1 MISTP
6 SARGNLRVLPIALAV
21 ACCAGCTMHM
31 PGDSWTGPLPALST
45 EQDTLAAELRADVDN
60 LAGRIGERN
69 VFHPDHLKAAEDFLA
84 ASLARAG
91 YRVRW
96 QTYEARGIECSNL
109 EAELPGAAEPGEIVV
124 IGAHYD
130 SVRGSPGANDNA
142 SGAAA
147 VLALA
152 RRFAERPQP
161 RTLRFVLF
169 VNEEPPLFWTEDM
182 GSLVYARRTKK
193 DGDNIVAM
201 LSLETMGCYLDE
213 PGSQRYPP
221 AFGMFYPDEGN
232 FIAFV
237 GMSSSGP
244 LVARCVGAFRE
255 ACPFPSEGAALPSLV
270 PRVGSSDHWS
280 FWKQGYPALMV
291 TDTAPYRYRYYHKPT
306 DTPDRIDYERLARV
320 VEGLEAVVSEIASG
334 E

>member
-1 MISTP
+1 M
-6 SARGNLRVLPIALAV
+6 RVLAIPLTAAV
-21 ACCAGCTMHM
+21 FSSGCTMHM
-31 PGDSWTGPLPALST
+31 PGESWAGPLPALST
-45 EQDTLAAELRADVDN
+45 EQDTLAAELRADIQH

-96 QTYEARGIECSNL
+96 QAYEARGVECSNL
-109 EAELPGAAEPGEIVV
+109 EAELTGTAEPGEIVV

-142 SGAAA
+142 SGTAA

-152 RRFAERPQP
+152 RRFAGVPQP
-161 RTLRFVLF
+161 RTIRFVFF
-169 VNEEPPLFWTEDM
+169 VNEEPPLFWTDQM
-182 GSLVYARRTKK
+182 GSLVYAREVKQR
-193 DGDNIVAM
+193 GDDIVAM

-244 LVARCVGAFRE
+244 LVTRCVGAFRGV
-255 ACPFPSEGAALPSLV
+255 CQFPSEGAALPSLV

-291 TDTAPYRYRYYHKPT
+291 TDTAPYRYRHYHKPT
-306 DTPDRIDYERLARV
+306 DTPDRLDYERLARV
-320 VEGLEAVVSEIASG
+320 VEGLDAVIRVIASDD
-334 E
+334 